1 MGGEC
6 IVANISVGA
15 KSGGETFPLSQYEK
29 VRQIHGKATLHTHAR
44 NSVQVENNGYSNYG

>member
-44 NSVQVENNGYSNYG
+44 NSVQVENNEN